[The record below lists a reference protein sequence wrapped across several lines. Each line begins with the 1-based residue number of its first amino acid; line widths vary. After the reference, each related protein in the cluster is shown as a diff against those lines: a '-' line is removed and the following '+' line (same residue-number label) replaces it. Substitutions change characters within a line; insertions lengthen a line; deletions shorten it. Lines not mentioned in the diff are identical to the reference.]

1 MQKHFTNR
9 SHNFAKKL
17 ADIKSQ
23 VLLEVDGREK
33 DINNA
38 ITHILTTN
46 QAKIDDK
53 QKFIKL
59 AIEIVKTSANKKWEQ
74 ILIPIIYLSIIY
86 RNIKSG
92 N

>member
-59 AIEIVKTSANKKWEQ
+59 AIEIVKTSANKK
-74 ILIPIIYLSIIY
+74 
-86 RNIKSG
+86 
-92 N
+92 